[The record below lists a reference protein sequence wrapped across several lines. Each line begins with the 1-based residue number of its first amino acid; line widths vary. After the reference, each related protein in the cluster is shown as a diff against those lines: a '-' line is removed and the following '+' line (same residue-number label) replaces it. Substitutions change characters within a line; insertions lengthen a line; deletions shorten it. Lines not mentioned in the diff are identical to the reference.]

1 MMDVNVLY
9 DALVKVQLVELVL
22 KAEGMDLEDIQKV
35 KADLQEKVK
44 EKGL

>member
-1 MMDVNVLY
+1 MDVNVLY

-22 KAEGMDLEDIQKV
+22 KAEGMSLEDIQKV
-35 KADLQEKVK
+35 KAKLQEKVK

>member
-1 MMDVNVLY
+1 MMNVNVLY

-22 KAEGMDLEDIQKV
+22 KAEGMDTEDIQKV
-35 KADLQEKVK
+35 KGALEKKVK